1 MKPPR
6 TTRHVVR
13 TGTQMSEDP
22 LVAAHLARAD
32 TLFRDARYEEA
43 AGEYRSVR
51 ELDPQNWQAV
61 TGYNRAIRRLVPR
74 WHFEM
79 MHDHERAVQYEA
91 AIKQVVTAD
100 HLVLDIGTG
109 SGMLALMA
117 ARVGAER
124 VIACEGQTL
133 VAETARRIV
142 DAAGYGAQV
151 DVVPK
156 LSTALVVPV
165 DLPRRADV
173 LITETVD
180 CGLLGEGILTSI
192 AHAREHLLTDQ
203 ASIVP
208 GRARVLAQLVE
219 SRPLYEK
226 NTVGELYG
234 FDLSGFNELASME
247 YFDSRLRRHEH
258 RLLSAP
264 FEVFRFDFYCD
275 GPASQHTTL
284 TVPSTATGTCHAVV
298 FWFELELVPGIT
310 VTNAPDHPTTHWKQ
324 AVQCLPCPVGVQAG
338 APLTVDVR
346 HDGQRIYFAS
356 ILPEQTKDRA

>member
-1 MKPPR
+1 MKRRISP
-6 TTRHVVR
+6 
-13 TGTQMSEDP
+13 
-22 LVAAHLARAD
+22 AAFPADHLKLAGD
-32 TLFRDARYEEA
+32 LFHDGRFEEA
-43 AGEYRSVR
+43 AEHYRCAR
-51 ELDPQNWQAV
+51 DLDPQNWQAV
-61 TGYNRAIRRLVPR
+61 TGYNRAIRRIVPR

-124 VIACEGQTL
+124 VVACEGQPV
-133 VAETARRIV
+133 VARTARRIV
-142 DAAGYGAQV
+142 EGAGYADQV

-156 LSTALVVPV
+156 MSTDLVVPG

-173 LITETVD
+173 LVTETVD
-180 CGLLGEGILTSI
+180 CGLLGEGILASI
-192 AHAREHLLTDQ
+192 GHAREHLLSDQ
-203 ASIVP
+203 AVIVP

-219 SRPLYEK
+219 SRTLFQK
-226 NTVGELYG
+226 NAVGELHG
-234 FDLSGFNELASME
+234 FDLSGFNELASLE

-258 RLLSAP
+258 RVLTEP
-264 FEVFRFDFYCD
+264 FEVFRFDFHRD
-275 GPASQHTTL
+275 GPAAQHATL
-284 TVPSTATGTCHAVV
+284 RVAPTAAGACHAVV

-324 AVQCLPCPVGVQAG
+324 AVQCLPHPVAVHPCD
-338 APLTVDVR
+338 PLSVDVR
-346 HDGQRIYFAS
+346 HDGLRICFTGIRNEDGA
-356 ILPEQTKDRA
+356 